1 MATVV
6 PLPQPRKTRCWITSF
21 VEATDHLNSP
31 RLFRKWAAINALSA
45 TLERKVFLKVQHR
58 QLYPNLYT
66 LLVGPPGGGKTTAV
80 ELARLLVGSLQH
92 LHLAPAKVTKEKF
105 IQLLAG
111 AMKMDQEVESMT
123 HSSMACMMDELAVFL
138 VPGDIDMLIL
148 LTNLYDCPVHWEY
161 SLISRNPTIFENVY
175 LSILGAITPRMISQV
190 FGAQSIGM
198 GFTSRC
204 IFIHSEDRIRRPA
217 FPKSFAPD
225 YKPLEEDLS
234 KAYALR
240 GEFLLATDAQAF
252 VEDWYNADMPPI
264 PNDSRFE
271 EYLPRRFVHWMK
283 LSMITSAGRRDSRL
297 ITLEDVEFTKNLLLE
312 AEETM
317 PMALEFLGQ
326 NPMMDAIKRAHRWML
341 VEFGTNGKQPIHE
354 KFLRRKLLDGVSP
367 NYLEATVQSML
378 TSGSVVQVSGTYP
391 DRYFVPVVTTD

>member
-1 MATVV
+1 M

-45 TLERKVFLKVQHR
+45 TLERKVFLEVQYR
-58 QLYPNLYT
+58 RLFANLFT
-66 LLVGPPGGGKTTAV
+66 LLVAPPGIGKTTAIDF
-80 ELARLLVGSLQH
+80 ARRLVGSLSH
-92 LHLAPAKVTKEKF
+92 LHLSPAKVTKEKF
-105 IQLLAG
+105 IQLMAG
-111 AMKMDQEVESMT
+111 AMKLDQDIDSMT
-123 HSSMACMMDELAVFL
+123 HSSMACMIGELATFL
-138 VPGDIDMLIL
+138 IPGDIDMLVL
-148 LTNLYDCPVHWEY
+148 LTDLYDCPEHWEY
-161 SLISRNPTIFENVY
+161 SLLSRNPTIFENVY
-175 LSILGAITPRMISQV
+175 LTILGAITPRMISQL
-190 FGAQSIGM
+190 FGAKSIGM

-204 IFIHSEDRIRRPA
+204 IFIHSEDRIRKAP
-217 FPKSFAPD
+217 FPKGAAPEF
-225 YKPLEEDLS
+225 KMLEEDLS
-234 KAYALR
+234 RVYTLR

-252 VEDWYNADMPPI
+252 VEDWQNADMPPI

-317 PMALEFLGQ
+317 PLALEFLGQ

-341 VEFGTNGKQPIHE
+341 VEYSTNGKQPIHE

-378 TSGSVVQVSGTYP
+378 TSGSVVQSSGTYP
-391 DRYFVPVVTTD
+391 DRYFIPVVTTD